1 MMMARA
7 VLTVSRSKNTMQS
20 TTTPSTRVMNP
31 VPLTPPIDQDLHF
44 VLCGFGRSGLA
55 YVETDPIEADAT
67 TIVRA
72 LLRGLYD
79 RPLRVI
85 ALNAGEGWSRD
96 MSEAIAAKVREVAE
110 LEDRE
115 LATGTL
121 AFIEMHTER
130 VQQPTLPLW

>member
-1 MMMARA
+1 MNSPLA
-7 VLTVSRSKNTMQS
+7 
-20 TTTPSTRVMNP
+20 PS
-31 VPLTPPIDQDLHF
+31 IDRDLHF
-44 VLCGFGRSGLA
+44 IMCAFGRSGLA
-55 YVETDPIEADAT
+55 YVETDPTEADAT

-96 MSEAIAAKVREVAE
+96 VSKAIAAKVREVAE

-115 LATGTL
+115 LTDDTL
-121 AFIEMHTER
+121 GFIEMHTER
-130 VQQPTLPLW
+130 VQQPRLPLW

>member
-1 MMMARA
+1 LR
-7 VLTVSRSKNTMQS
+7 L
-20 TTTPSTRVMNP
+20 
-31 VPLTPPIDQDLHF
+31 PIDRDLHF
-44 VLCGFGRSGLA
+44 VLCAFGRSGLA
-55 YVETDPIEADAT
+55 YVETNPTEADAT

-79 RPLRVI
+79 RPLRLM

-96 MSEAIAAKVREVAE
+96 VPEVIAAKVRKVAE

-115 LATGTL
+115 LTDGTL

-130 VQQPTLPLW
+130 VQQRSLV